1 MLGLKHWRP
10 GVLKMNFMTTILWSK
25 VTDMNVYDTWKTCRH
40 IGKYKRLLKPST
52 LPYSS
57 ISHLK
62 CLINWFV
69 LCYPIFRIRTRVCVC
84 LYWRISLTARP
95 IWFSFTVNLLNWLL
109 RFVTILGEGTS
120 NPPGEIASGKNNPLN
135 FVITFL
141 LKLKW
146 KRIDYFPPSLKWRKT
161 PLVA

>member
-1 MLGLKHWRP
+1 MYLFICQGIFYSGLLVENYLQSFSTIFFRINIPVLLLGLKHWRP

-40 IGKYKRLLKPST
+40 TGNYKRILKPST

-57 ISHLK
+57 LSHLK

-84 LYWRISLTARP
+84 LYWRISLTTKP
-95 IWFSFTVNLLNWLL
+95 IWFSFSMQLL
-109 RFVTILGEGTS
+109 
-120 NPPGEIASGKNNPLN
+120 
-135 FVITFL
+135 
-141 LKLKW
+141 
-146 KRIDYFPPSLKWRKT
+146 
-161 PLVA
+161 